1 MGRRLLVVLSL
12 LTLLVPWEV
21 ILYTLRAQSEP
32 TLQQVTLT
40 WNVVW
45 VSLRAANTPQVG
57 HVFTLSSATN
67 TRQASEQI
75 LLAYSYVVDAA
86 KLILLAA
93 GALLITLT
101 RRVKIGGV
109 LMLCAPAI
117 AIISYAAQLAMS
129 PSNAGNNQL
138 GLIVIPI
145 GLTLSALVGILATMR
160 ANSDSS
166 SKYET
171 HRKRRG
177 CWAGFGDCS
186 ITWARGGTCT
196 QTTSSRAH

>member
-75 LLAYSYVVDAA
+75 LLAYSYAVDAA

-109 LMLCAPAI
+109 LMLCAPAL
-117 AIISYAAQLAMS
+117 AILSYAAQLATS
-129 PSNAGNNQL
+129 PPNAGSSQPQL

-145 GLTLSALVGILATMR
+145 GLTLSALVGILATTR
-160 ANSDSS
+160 VNTDSS
-166 SKYET
+166 SK
-171 HRKRRG
+171 
-177 CWAGFGDCS
+177 
-186 ITWARGGTCT
+186 
-196 QTTSSRAH
+196 